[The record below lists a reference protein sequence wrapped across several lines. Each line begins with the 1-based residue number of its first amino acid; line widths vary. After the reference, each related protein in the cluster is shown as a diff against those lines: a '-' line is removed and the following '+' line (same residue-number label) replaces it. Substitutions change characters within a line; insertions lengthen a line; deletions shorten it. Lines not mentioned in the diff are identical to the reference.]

1 MIDCVVRRRQRAV
14 AARIERLEL
23 IIHINLFAGLET
35 RQHSLV
41 AVPFK
46 LSAIKVDRVL
56 GVNPVA
62 MILQKPIHAVR
73 SATFFVG
80 SEREDKIAI
89 GQVVFLF
96 EANKCGDQQC
106 VTGFHVFRAT
116 TVEEAVLLEENEG
129 IARPVFAAG
138 FDNVQVADNQ
148 NWFALTGA
156 AITQHQIFLV
166 VARTGYLDVPIIKA
180 GVAEPFAHGFGSS
193 ANVAN
198 RIRCVDFDE
207 FLQDFP
213 RQLLV
218 FSELLRKTAHRQPQG
233 ERQRYKTARYGEHS
247 CSFQT
252 DGYELPESPLDGGR
266 RKGMVRARR
275 IQVATKEREK
285 KTRIRLPKRTES
297 T

>member
-14 AARIERLEL
+14 TARIERLEL
-23 IIHINLFAGLET
+23 IIHINLFASLET
-35 RQHSLV
+35 RQHTLV

-62 MILQKPIHAVR
+62 MILQEPMHAVR
-73 SATFFVG
+73 TAAFFVG
-80 SEREDKIAI
+80 SECEDKIAI

-96 EANKCGDQQC
+96 EANKCGGQQC

-116 TVEEAVLLEENEG
+116 TVEEAILLEENEG

-138 FDNVQVADNQ
+138 FDHVQVADKQ
-148 NWFALTGA
+148 DWFALTGA
-156 AITQHQIFLV
+156 AITQDQIFLV

-207 FLQDFP
+207 FLQDFA

-218 FSELLRKTAHRQPQG
+218 FSELLRKTAHRQPQN
-233 ERQRYKTARYGEHS
+233 ERQRYKTAQNGEHS
-247 CSFQT
+247 APFKLTVLNSQSLHLT
-252 DGYELPESPLDGGR
+252 AED
-266 RKGMVRARR
+266 
-275 IQVATKEREK
+275 EK
-285 KTRIRLPKRTES
+285 AW
-297 T
+297 